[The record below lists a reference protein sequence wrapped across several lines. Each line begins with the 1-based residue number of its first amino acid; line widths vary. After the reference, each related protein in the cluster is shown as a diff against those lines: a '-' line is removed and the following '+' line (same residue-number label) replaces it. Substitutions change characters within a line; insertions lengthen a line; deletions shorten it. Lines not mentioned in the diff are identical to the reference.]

1 MLPAKYLVSFRPYG
15 LSDDASSDAALPAMD
30 ASLTLAELYANQVDT
45 GRGHPDAMRCSPSS
59 TS

>member
-15 LSDDASSDAALPAMD
+15 LSGDASSDAALPPMD

-45 GRGHPDAMRCSPSS
+45 G
-59 TS
+59 